1 LIRLLV
7 NDRVHDLDVPP
18 GGVLLDAL
26 RRDLRLVGVREG
38 CREGDCGSCLVLL
51 GEGQPDGGMVYR
63 PVNSCLLPAGDAVGR
78 HVVTIEGLNGP
89 GLSAIQQGIVDE
101 GATQCGFC
109 TPGLVVALTAFLLNA
124 ERLDEEEAC
133 AAMAGNICRC
143 TGYLSLRRVA
153 AGLCERFGTRTPPPR
168 GSRARLE
175 WLVAEGILP
184 GYFLDLPSPAA
195 TERPPR
201 KKAAKA
207 AGIVVGGGTDLFVQ
221 RPEELESTELVFLSR
236 APGLA
241 GITVVDGVCRIGAAT
256 PTEDIGE
263 SPLLRGFFPELP
275 SFWRLISSQPIRHRA
290 TLAGNLVNASP
301 IGDLTIF
308 FLALDA
314 TLTLRAGARLR
325 ELPLRE
331 FFRGYKQLDL
341 APGETVESL
350 AFAVP
355 TVADRL
361 TFEKVSRRTHL
372 DIASVNS
379 ALGLRVEG
387 EIIVRA
393 RLSAGGVAP
402 IPMRLARTEAFLAG
416 RRVDTSTVQATM
428 AMAREEI
435 APISDVRGS
444 AEYKRELLGRLV
456 AAHFLRL
463 FPAETSEVAL

>member
-1 LIRLLV
+1 MIRLLV
-7 NDRVHDLDVPP
+7 NDRLHDIEVPP
-18 GGVLLDAL
+18 GVVLLDAL
-26 RRDLRLVGVREG
+26 RRHLRLTGVREA

-51 GEGQPDGGMVYR
+51 GEERDAGRFYR
-63 PVNSCLLPAGDAVGR
+63 PVNSCLVPSGDAVGR
-78 HVVTIEGLNGP
+78 HVVTIEGLNGE
-89 GLSAIQQGIVDE
+89 GLSPIQQAVVDE

-153 AGLCERFGTRTPPPR
+153 AGLCERFGARTPPPR
-168 GSRARLE
+168 GSRARVE

-184 GYFLDLPSPAA
+184 PYFLALPEPPATA
-195 TERPPR
+195 PAPR
-201 KKAAKA
+201 SRRAAKA
-207 AGIVVGGGTDLFVQ
+207 VPVVVGGGTDLFVQ

-236 APGLA
+236 TPGLA
-241 GITVVDGVCRIGAAT
+241 GITVADGVCRIGAAT

-263 SPLLRGFFPELP
+263 SPVLRGFFPELP

-314 TLTLRAGARLR
+314 TLTLRAGERLR

-331 FFRGYKQLDL
+331 FFQGYKQLDM

-355 TVADRL
+355 TAADRL

-387 EIIVRA
+387 DVIVHA

-402 IPMRLARTEAFLAG
+402 IPMRLTRTEALLAG
-416 RRVDTSTVQATM
+416 RRVDAATVQAAM

-435 APISDVRGS
+435 APITDVRGS

-463 FPAETSEVAL
+463 FPAETMEVAL